1 VVGDDDTLFSP
12 LALAQYLQN
21 FYAADP
27 WYIGGRSETAEQ
39 RTHLGYLMLPP
50 LQHTPPPSPSKA
62 CLLHRWDM
70 AFGGGGI
77 VLSGGFMEDY
87 GLALEK

>member
-1 VVGDDDTLFSP
+1 
-12 LALAQYLQN
+12 
-21 FYAADP
+21 
-27 WYIGGRSETAEQ
+27 
-39 RTHLGYLMLPP
+39 
-50 LQHTPPPSPSKA
+50 
-62 CLLHRWDM
+62 M